1 MTLVM
6 MTATINT
13 VVVIIIIINIIGLL
27 LWMGTGGDRPLLS
40 SSKLIKW
47 TSLSR
52 LLDAGVGWQQYVD
65 EATPASHADASV
77 IIMQSYQLGYISSI
91 NAT

>member
-13 VVVIIIIINIIGLL
+13 VVVIIINIIGLL

-40 SSKLIKW
+40 SSKLIKRA
-47 TSLSR
+47 SLSR

-77 IIMQSYQLGYISSI
+77 IIMQSYQLGYI
-91 NAT
+91 